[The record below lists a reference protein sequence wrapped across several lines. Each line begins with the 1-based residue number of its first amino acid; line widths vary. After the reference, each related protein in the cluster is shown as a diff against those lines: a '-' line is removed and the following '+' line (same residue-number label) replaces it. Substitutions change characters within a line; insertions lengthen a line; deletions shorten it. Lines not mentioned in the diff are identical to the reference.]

1 MCSFVIVVVFMY
13 LFRVTYV
20 WTCGCAWLLGQE
32 SRDARPFAD
41 SRACVRVSAR
51 VCVRTIVDCGA
62 YGFVRVFV
70 LCRVPKCS
78 CVACNWSRKR
88 RAFHEF
94 ACVACSWASRAYVTV
109 IVA

>member
-20 WTCGCAWLLGQE
+20 WTCGCAWLLDQE

-70 LCRVPKCS
+70 LCRVPS
-78 CVACNWSRKR
+78 VRASRVTGAVGVARCMNSP
-88 RAFHEF
+88 
-94 ACVACSWASRAYVTV
+94 ASRARGRR
-109 IVA
+109 ALM